1 MTGDDFNENPPWLS
15 PRVAGLNVS
24 LFPRSQLRVGAGEAA
39 LWRVAELCRDG
50 CPQPQLPSL
59 IPSAPPLPAS
69 PTACDDQLLCVLHEI
84 SRFLC
89 QVACDII
96 SEAFV
101 IWLRCCR
108 LGELWVCTAEHRVRA
123 GCAGGWAARALEVFL
138 CLFADLKEHQGILQE
153 PVGAVEA
160 GEANLRQQSGR
171 VGAVS
176 PSLSSVRCRRGPR
189 DKL

>member
-1 MTGDDFNENPPWLS
+1 M
-15 PRVAGLNVS
+15 
-24 LFPRSQLRVGAGEAA
+24 
-39 LWRVAELCRDG
+39 
-50 CPQPQLPSL
+50 
-59 IPSAPPLPAS
+59 
-69 PTACDDQLLCVLHEI
+69 
-84 SRFLC
+84 
-89 QVACDII
+89 
-96 SEAFV
+96 
-101 IWLRCCR
+101 
-108 LGELWVCTAEHRVRA
+108 CTAEHRVRT

-138 CLFADLKEHQGILQE
+138 CLFADLKEHQGILKE